1 MSSVTS
7 SRDKKSAG
15 FSSRKAPCWGAPL
28 PTSWGSLS
36 ICTAQ
41 WVLTHR
47 SMTWFRRLPFRV
59 GMATRMVW
67 MP

>member
-36 ICTAQ
+36 SCTAQ
-41 WVLTHR
+41 WVPTHR
-47 SMTWFRRLPFRV
+47 SMTWFSLLPFRV
-59 GMATRMVW
+59 GMAMMMLW